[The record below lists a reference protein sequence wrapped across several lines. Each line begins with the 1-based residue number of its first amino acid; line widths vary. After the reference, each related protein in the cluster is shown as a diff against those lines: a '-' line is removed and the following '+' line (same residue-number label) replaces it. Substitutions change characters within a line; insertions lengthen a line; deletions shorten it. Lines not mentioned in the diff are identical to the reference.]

1 MSEAQIW
8 MTALFLALVM
18 VLVILSSQVILP
30 D

>member
-18 VLVILSSQVILP
+18 VLVILSSQVILT

>member
-1 MSEAQIW
+1 MSEAQMW
-8 MTALFLALVM
+8 MMALFLALVM